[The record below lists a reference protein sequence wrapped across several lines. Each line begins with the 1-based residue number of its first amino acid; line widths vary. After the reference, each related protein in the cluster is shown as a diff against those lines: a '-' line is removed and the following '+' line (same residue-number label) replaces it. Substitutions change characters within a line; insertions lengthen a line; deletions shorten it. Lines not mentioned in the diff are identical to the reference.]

1 MNHKIKKWAITQA
14 LDHPKRIII
23 ISVLSMIIMGF
34 GLRWLVLEDDMMK
47 ILPQDMESV
56 ETWNNIK
63 DEFGSTD
70 MMFIAFG
77 NRGES
82 VYNTET
88 FKTLWD
94 ISEAIEAIPEVD
106 EVMTISTTNRMDAE
120 DGFLEVGDMQPS
132 RNLTNEELA
141 DIKLYLEDNSDI
153 ADRLVGKN
161 GDFLNIIVKPFA
173 DIDIDEFSN
182 NIVKTADDILTNY
195 EKHYGG
201 QIYLMGTMPGVI
213 RGDINFLMRI
223 GIIIMILILFMSLRS
238 APAVLMNLIV
248 ILSSVA
254 AMLGFMGWIYKLTG
268 SDKFLFSVLNTSM
281 PIVLLTIANADGVH
295 FLTKFFK
302 KMRITKNVRESL
314 TITMESLLL
323 PIFLTS
329 LTTIA
334 AFMAMIF
341 APLQQMIGYGVAVSF
356 GIAWAWLM
364 SSLLLPAMISL
375 KKWNLDS
382 RAIRN
387 AGHIE
392 IIIDKIGRNVMVYP
406 KIVLAS
412 ALLIVG
418 LAVFGIQK
426 LNIEVNVMTFF
437 DEGSEIRNS
446 MEFLD
451 EEMSGTM
458 DMEFRIEGDIK
469 SPKVLK
475 EMELIQTFI
484 QMNPDVTTSISIADI
499 IKLMHKTVMD
509 DDPVYD
515 VIPDTRAKVNNLF
528 TLYSMSGDPDDFESL
543 VDYDYETGLITSFMR
558 SVSTKEIA
566 KFVDEIDK
574 YIDDEIN
581 EDLAISTTGMLVV
594 FRDLTNL
601 IVRSSFIS
609 IFASILLIAF
619 IAGIFF
625 KRIRWGIIAVTPLL
639 SAVILNF
646 GLMGWIGIDFSHVTA
661 ILSSVI
667 IGVGVDFAI
676 HYISQFRRISEISS
690 NHTKITNKTIDDV
703 GYPILLNA
711 GSNMAFGALLFSSL
725 MPIQQIGGLMVL
737 AMVATSVGT
746 LTLMAS
752 IIELFKNKLINNNL
766 ENKQ

>member
-1 MNHKIKKWAITQA
+1 MNHKIKNWAIIQS
-14 LDHPKRIII
+14 LDHPKRVII
-23 ISVLSMIIMGF
+23 ISVLSMIIMTF

-56 ETWNNIK
+56 ETWNTIK

-82 VYNTET
+82 VYNAET
-88 FKTLWD
+88 FKKLWD
-94 ISEAIEAIPEVD
+94 ITEAIEAIPEVD
-106 EVMTISTTNRMDAE
+106 EVITISTTNRLDAE
-120 DGFLEVGDMQPS
+120 DGFLDVGDMQPY
-132 RNLTNEELA
+132 RDLTNEELA

-173 DIDIDEFSN
+173 DVDIDKFSN
-182 NIVKTADDILTNY
+182 NIVKTADDILSNY
-195 EKHYGG
+195 ERHFGG

-238 APAVLMNLIV
+238 APAVIMNLIV

-329 LTTIA
+329 ITTIA
-334 AFMAMIF
+334 AFLAMVF

-364 SSLLLPAMISL
+364 SSLLLPALISL

-392 IIIDKIGRNVMVYP
+392 RIIDKIGRNVMIYP

-418 LAVFGIQK
+418 LAAFGIQK

-437 DEGSEIRNS
+437 NEGSEIRNS

-469 SPKVLK
+469 SPEVLK

-499 IKLMHKTVMD
+499 IKLMHKTVMN

-515 VIPDTRAKVNNLF
+515 VIPDTREKVNNLF

-566 KFVDEIDK
+566 KFVNEIDRF
-574 YIDDEIN
+574 IDDEIN
-581 EDLAISTTGMLVV
+581 EDLSVSTTGMLVV
-594 FRDLTNL
+594 FRDLTDM

-609 IFASILLIAF
+609 IFASIILIAF

-646 GLMGWIGIDFSHVTA
+646 GLMGWVGIDFSHVTA

-676 HYISQFRRISEISS
+676 HYISQFKRISESS
-690 NHTKITNKTIDDV
+690 SDQNKITNQTIDDV

-725 MPIQQIGGLMVL
+725 IPIQQIGGLMVL
-737 AMVATSVGT
+737 AMVATSIGT

-752 IIELFKNKLINNNL
+752 IIELSKNKLINNN
-766 ENKQ
+766 

>member
-1 MNHKIKKWAITQA
+1 MTAKIKNWTITQS
-14 LDHPKRIII
+14 LDHPKRVII
-23 ISVLSMIIMGF
+23 ISVLSLIIMAF
-34 GLRWLVLEDDMMK
+34 GLRWLVLEDDMIK

-82 VYNTET
+82 VYNNET

-106 EVMTISTTNRMDAE
+106 EVMTISTTNRMDAD

-132 RNLTNEELA
+132 RDLTNKELA

-153 ADRLVGKN
+153 AARLVGKN
-161 GDFLNIIVKPFA
+161 GDFLNIIVKPIA
-173 DIDIDEFSN
+173 DVDMDKFSN

-223 GIIIMILILFMSLRS
+223 GIIVMILILFLSLRS
-238 APAVLMNLIV
+238 APAVIMNLIV

-302 KMRITKNVRESL
+302 KMRITKKVRESL
-314 TITMESLLL
+314 TITMKSLLL

-418 LAVFGIQK
+418 LAAFGIQK

-609 IFASILLIAF
+609 IFASIILIAF

-752 IIELFKNKLINNNL
+752 IIELLKNKLINNN
-766 ENKQ
+766 

>member
-1 MNHKIKKWAITQA
+1 M
-14 LDHPKRIII
+14 
-23 ISVLSMIIMGF
+23 
-34 GLRWLVLEDDMMK
+34 
-47 ILPQDMESV
+47 
-56 ETWNNIK
+56 
-63 DEFGSTD
+63 
-70 MMFIAFG
+70 
-77 NRGES
+77 
-82 VYNTET
+82 
-88 FKTLWD
+88 
-94 ISEAIEAIPEVD
+94 
-106 EVMTISTTNRMDAE
+106 
-120 DGFLEVGDMQPS
+120 
-132 RNLTNEELA
+132 
-141 DIKLYLEDNSDI
+141 
-153 ADRLVGKN
+153 
-161 GDFLNIIVKPFA
+161 
-173 DIDIDEFSN
+173 
-182 NIVKTADDILTNY
+182 
-195 EKHYGG
+195 
-201 QIYLMGTMPGVI
+201 
-213 RGDINFLMRI
+213 
-223 GIIIMILILFMSLRS
+223 
-238 APAVLMNLIV
+238 
-248 ILSSVA
+248 
-254 AMLGFMGWIYKLTG
+254 
-268 SDKFLFSVLNTSM
+268 
-281 PIVLLTIANADGVH
+281 
-295 FLTKFFK
+295 
-302 KMRITKNVRESL
+302 L

-418 LAVFGIQK
+418 LAAFGIQK

-484 QMNPDVTTSISIADI
+484 HMNPDVTTSISIADI

-515 VIPDTRAKVNNLF
+515 VIPDTREKVNNLF

-558 SVSTKEIA
+558 SVSTKKIA

-581 EDLAISTTGMLVV
+581 EDLAIRTTGMLVV
-594 FRDLTNL
+594 FRDLTDL

-609 IFASILLIAF
+609 IFASIILIAF

-625 KRIRWGIIAVTPLL
+625 KRIRWGMIAVTPLL

-690 NHTKITNKTIDDV
+690 DHTKITNKTIDDV

-752 IIELFKNKLINNNL
+752 IIELFKNKLINDNL

>member
-1 MNHKIKKWAITQA
+1 MNSKIKNWAISQS
-14 LDHPKRIII
+14 LDHPKRVII
-23 ISVLSMIIMGF
+23 ISIISMIIMAF

-56 ETWNNIK
+56 ETWNTIK

-77 NRGES
+77 NEDKS
-82 VYNTET
+82 VYDTEVL
-88 FKTLWD
+88 KTLWD
-94 ISEAIEAIPEVD
+94 VSDALEAIPEVD
-106 EVMTISTTNRMDAE
+106 KVMTITTSNRMDNQ
-120 DGFLEVGDMQPS
+120 DGFLEVGDLQPS
-132 RNLTNEELA
+132 RDLTEEEILS
-141 DIKLYLEDNSDI
+141 IKDYLEENSDM
-153 ADRLVGKN
+153 ADRLVSNNK
-161 GDFLNIIVKPFA
+161 DFLNVIVKPIA
-173 DIDIDEFSN
+173 DTDMDVFSN
-182 NIVKTADDILTNY
+182 NVVSTTEKYLDGY
-195 EKHYGG
+195 EVHYGG
-201 QIYLMGTMPGVI
+201 QIYLMGTLPGII
-213 RGDINFLMRI
+213 RTDINFLMRI
-223 GIIIMILILFMSLRS
+223 GLIIMILILFLSLRS
-238 APAVLMNLIV
+238 VPAVIMNLIV
-248 ILSSVA
+248 ILSSLV

-268 SDKFLFSVLNTSM
+268 SDKFLFSLLNTSM

-302 KMRITKNVRESL
+302 KMRITKDVRKAL
-314 TITMESLLL
+314 TVTMDSLLL

-334 AFMAMIF
+334 AFMAMVF
-341 APLQQMIGYGVAVSF
+341 APLQQLIGYGVAISF
-356 GIAWAWLM
+356 GIAWAWLIA
-364 SSLLLPAMISL
+364 SLLLPALISL
-375 KKWNLDS
+375 KKWNLNS

-392 IIIDKIGRNVMVYP
+392 RIIDKLGRNVMTYP

-412 ALLIVG
+412 ALVIVG
-418 LAVFGIQK
+418 LAAFGIEK
-426 LNIEVNVMTFF
+426 LNIEVNVMKFF
-437 DEGSEIRNS
+437 KEGNEIRDS

-451 EEMSGTM
+451 EEMTGTM

-469 SPKVLK
+469 SPEVLR

-484 QMNPDVTTSISIADI
+484 QKNPDVTTSISIADI

-515 VIPDTRAKVNNLF
+515 VIPDTRDKINNLF

-558 SVSTKEIA
+558 SVSTIEIA
-566 KFVDEIDK
+566 KFVNKIDK
-574 YIDDEIN
+574 FIENEIN
-581 EDLAISTTGMLVV
+581 EDLNITTTGMLVV
-594 FRDLTNL
+594 FRDLTDM
-601 IVRSSFIS
+601 IVKSSLIS
-609 IFASILLIAF
+609 IFASIILIAF
-619 IAGIFF
+619 IASAFF
-625 KRIRWGIIAVTPLL
+625 KRIRWGIVAVTPLL

-646 GLMGWIGIDFSHVTA
+646 GLMGWVGIDFSHVTA

-676 HYISQFRRISEISS
+676 HYISQFKRISASS
-690 NHTKITNKTIDDV
+690 SDQNKITNQTIDDV

-711 GSNMAFGALLFSSL
+711 GSNMAFGALLFSSFI
-725 MPIQQIGGLMVL
+725 PIQHIGGLMVL
-737 AMVATSVGT
+737 AMIATSVGT

-752 IIELFKNKLINNNL
+752 LIELLKKKLTINN
-766 ENKQ
+766 

>member
-1 MNHKIKKWAITQA
+1 MNNKIKNWAIAQS
-14 LDHPKRIII
+14 LDHPKRVII
-23 ISVLSMIIMGF
+23 ISVLSMIIMAF

-47 ILPQDMESV
+47 ILPQDIESV
-56 ETWNNIK
+56 ETWNTIK

-106 EVMTISTTNRMDAE
+106 EVMTISTSNRMDAE

-132 RNLTNEELA
+132 RDLTNEELA
-141 DIKLYLEDNSDI
+141 DIKLYLDDNTDI
-153 ADRLVGKN
+153 ANRLVGNN

-173 DIDIDEFSN
+173 DVDMDKFSN

-213 RGDINFLMRI
+213 RSDVNFLMRI
-223 GIIIMILILFMSLRS
+223 GIIVMILILFLSLRS
-238 APAVLMNLIV
+238 APAVIMNLIV
-248 ILSSVA
+248 ILSSVV

-329 LTTIA
+329 ITTIA

-364 SSLLLPAMISL
+364 SSLLLPALISL

-392 IIIDKIGRNVMVYP
+392 RIIDKIGRNVMTYP

-418 LAVFGIQK
+418 LAAFGIQK

-437 DEGSEIRNS
+437 NEGSKIRNS

-469 SPKVLK
+469 SPEVLK

-484 QMNPDVTTSISIADI
+484 HMNPDVTTSISIADI

-515 VIPDTRAKVNNLF
+515 VIPDTREKVNNLF

-543 VDYDYETGLITSFMR
+543 VDYDYEIGLITSFMR
-558 SVSTKEIA
+558 SISTKEIA

-574 YIDDEIN
+574 FIDKEIN
-581 EDLAISTTGMLVV
+581 EDLNINTTGMLVV
-594 FRDLTNL
+594 FRDLTDM

-609 IFASILLIAF
+609 IFASIILIAF
-619 IAGIFF
+619 IASIFF
-625 KRIRWGIIAVTPLL
+625 KRIRWGLIAVTPLL

-676 HYISQFRRISEISS
+676 HYISQFKRISASSS
-690 NHTKITNKTIDDV
+690 NQNKITNQTIDDV

-725 MPIQQIGGLMVL
+725 IPIQHIGGLMVL
-737 AMVATSVGT
+737 AMVATSIGT

-752 IIELFKNKLINNNL
+752 IIELFKNKLINNN
-766 ENKQ
+766 

>member
-141 DIKLYLEDNSDI
+141 DIKLYLENNSDI

-238 APAVLMNLIV
+238 APAVIMNLIV

-268 SDKFLFSVLNTSM
+268 SDKFLFSVPNTSM

-295 FLTKFFK
+295 FLQNFSK
-302 KMRITKNVRESL
+302 KCV
-314 TITMESLLL
+314 
-323 PIFLTS
+323 
-329 LTTIA
+329 
-334 AFMAMIF
+334 
-341 APLQQMIGYGVAVSF
+341 
-356 GIAWAWLM
+356 
-364 SSLLLPAMISL
+364 
-375 KKWNLDS
+375 
-382 RAIRN
+382 
-387 AGHIE
+387 
-392 IIIDKIGRNVMVYP
+392 
-406 KIVLAS
+406 
-412 ALLIVG
+412 
-418 LAVFGIQK
+418 
-426 LNIEVNVMTFF
+426 
-437 DEGSEIRNS
+437 
-446 MEFLD
+446 
-451 EEMSGTM
+451 
-458 DMEFRIEGDIK
+458 
-469 SPKVLK
+469 
-475 EMELIQTFI
+475 
-484 QMNPDVTTSISIADI
+484 
-499 IKLMHKTVMD
+499 
-509 DDPVYD
+509 
-515 VIPDTRAKVNNLF
+515 
-528 TLYSMSGDPDDFESL
+528 
-543 VDYDYETGLITSFMR
+543 
-558 SVSTKEIA
+558 
-566 KFVDEIDK
+566 
-574 YIDDEIN
+574 
-581 EDLAISTTGMLVV
+581 
-594 FRDLTNL
+594 
-601 IVRSSFIS
+601 
-609 IFASILLIAF
+609 
-619 IAGIFF
+619 
-625 KRIRWGIIAVTPLL
+625 
-639 SAVILNF
+639 
-646 GLMGWIGIDFSHVTA
+646 
-661 ILSSVI
+661 
-667 IGVGVDFAI
+667 
-676 HYISQFRRISEISS
+676 
-690 NHTKITNKTIDDV
+690 
-703 GYPILLNA
+703 
-711 GSNMAFGALLFSSL
+711 
-725 MPIQQIGGLMVL
+725 
-737 AMVATSVGT
+737 
-746 LTLMAS
+746 
-752 IIELFKNKLINNNL
+752 
-766 ENKQ
+766 

>member
-1 MNHKIKKWAITQA
+1 MTAKIKNWTITQS
-14 LDHPKRIII
+14 LDHPKRVII
-23 ISVLSMIIMGF
+23 ISILSMFILTI
-34 GLRWLVLEDDMMK
+34 GLRWLVLEDDLMK

-56 ETWNNIK
+56 ETWNTIK

-70 MMFIAFG
+70 MMFVAFG
-77 NRGES
+77 NTS
-82 VYNTET
+82 KSIYNTET
-88 FKTLWD
+88 LKTLWD
-94 ISEAIEAIPEVD
+94 VSMALEAIPEVD
-106 EVMTISTTNRMDAE
+106 KVMTITTSDRMDSE
-120 DGFLEVGDMQPS
+120 DGFLEVSDLQPN
-132 RNLTNEELA
+132 RDLTSEEIVS
-141 DIKLYLEDNSDI
+141 IKNYLEDNTDI
-153 ADRLVGKN
+153 ADRLVSNNK
-161 GDFLNIIVKPFA
+161 DFLNVIIKPIANTDLNIF
-173 DIDIDEFSN
+173 N
-182 NIVKTADDILTNY
+182 NNVINTTKMYFEGY
-195 EKHYGG
+195 EVHYGG
-201 QIYLMGTMPGVI
+201 QIYLMGSLPGII
-213 RGDINFLMRI
+213 RADINFLMRI
-223 GIIIMILILFMSLRS
+223 GLIIMILILFLSLRS
-238 APAVLMNLIV
+238 APAVIMNLIV
-248 ILSSVA
+248 ILSSLV

-268 SDKFLFSVLNTSM
+268 SDKFIFSLLNTSM

-302 KMRITKNVRESL
+302 KIRITKDVREALS
-314 TITMESLLL
+314 ITMDSLLL

-334 AFMAMIF
+334 AFMAMVF
-341 APLQQMIGYGVAVSF
+341 APMQQLIGYGVAVSF

-364 SSLLLPAMISL
+364 SSLLLPALISL
-375 KKWNLDS
+375 KKWNLKS

-387 AGHIE
+387 VGHVE
-392 IIIDKIGRNVMVYP
+392 RIIDKFGRNVMTYP

-412 ALLIVG
+412 ALIIVG
-418 LAVFGIQK
+418 LAAFGIEK
-426 LNIEVNVMTFF
+426 LNIEVNIITFF
-437 DEGSEIRNS
+437 EEGTEIRNS

-451 EEMSGTM
+451 EEMTGTM

-469 SPKVLK
+469 SPETLK
-475 EMELIQTFI
+475 KMELIQTFI
-484 QMNPDVTTSISIADI
+484 QNNPDVATSISIADI

-515 VIPDTRAKVNNLF
+515 VIPDTRDKVNNLF

-543 VDYDYETGLITSFMR
+543 VDYDYETGLITAFMR

-574 YIDDEIN
+574 FIEN
-581 EDLAISTTGMLVV
+581 ELDNNLNITTTGMLVV
-594 FRDLTNL
+594 FRDLTNM

-609 IFASILLIAF
+609 IFASIILIAF
-619 IAGIFF
+619 IASVFF

-646 GLMGWIGIDFSHVTA
+646 GLMGWLGMDFSHITA

-676 HYISQFRRISEISS
+676 HYISQFKRISGSS
-690 NHTKITNKTIDDV
+690 GDYNKITNQTIDDV

-711 GSNMAFGALLFSSL
+711 SSNMAFGALLFSSFI
-725 MPIQQIGGLMVL
+725 PIQQIGGLMVL
-737 AMVATSVGT
+737 AMVATSIGT

-752 IIELFKNKLINNNL
+752 IIELLKNKLINNNL
-766 ENKQ
+766 EK